1 MLLFID
7 LLESKVCNYFD
18 AECEEDFG
26 VVLEELQGYEMLLC
40 IDLLESKVCDYFDA

>member
-18 AECEEDFG
+18 AECEDDLR
-26 VVLEELQGYEMLLC
+26 VVLEEL
-40 IDLLESKVCDYFDA
+40 